1 MDRGIWATWY
11 DLPGKGREEYLA
23 WLHEVHLPEVLARK
37 GYLWAAHFGNA
48 GGGER
53 FQRVIQDMARADDPA
68 VGAGKGYLVLLGA
81 GSSLAFFDPNRDQ
94 IRARQTAEEREMLG
108 RRIGAYTCV
117 FAEEYRVE
125 GPEAGRRAPGVTP
138 GPYIQMGNFNVKAL
152 GDGHDLGGW
161 YAQHRLP
168 FMAKMKGGIGAR
180 KLAATVGWGRHSI
193 LYEYLSAEA
202 REEEFVGHEEI
213 GHEAGSWTSRVH
225 QYVVH
230 APCSP
235 FVGPRLWPP
244 FPAGG

>member
-23 WLHEVHLPEVLARK
+23 WLHEAHLPGVLARK